1 MTQYVPDDEIFISV
15 DIETAGP
22 YVGRYSLLTIGACLV
37 NAPDEAFY
45 VELKPTRP
53 EATPEALAITGLSMD
68 ELAANGVE
76 PAEAML
82 RFEEWALGHVSG
94 GQRLVFVAFN
104 ASFDWMF
111 VNEYFHRY
119 LGRNPFGHS
128 ALDMKALYMGLSGAS
143 WSQTSMRYA
152 AARFLDGRL
161 LTHNALNDA
170 QDQAEL
176 FRRMVEEA
184 QTNGWGW
191 I

>member
-1 MTQYVPDDEIFISV
+1 MTQYAPDDEVFISV
-15 DIETAGP
+15 DIEAAGP
-22 YVGRYSLLTIGACLV
+22 YVGRYSLLTIGACPV
-37 NAPDEAFY
+37 DAPDETFY
-45 VELKPTRP
+45 VELKPTSSD
-53 EATPEALAITGLSMD
+53 ATPEALAITGLSMEKLTID
-68 ELAANGVE
+68 GLD
-76 PAEAML
+76 PTEAMR
-82 RFEEWALGHVSG
+82 RFEEWALRHVSD

-152 AARFLDGRL
+152 AARFLEGRQ
-161 LTHNALNDA
+161 LTHNALSDA

-176 FRRMVEEA
+176 FRKMLEEA
-184 QTNGWGW
+184 ETHGWGW
-191 I
+191 V

>member
-1 MTQYVPDDEIFISV
+1 MTHYVPDDEIFISV

-37 NAPDEAFY
+37 DAPDEAFY
-45 VELKPTRP
+45 VELKPASP
-53 EATPEALAITGLSMD
+53 DATPEALAITGLSM
-68 ELAANGVE
+68 ERLAADGLD
-76 PAEAML
+76 PAEAMR
-82 RFEEWALGHVSG
+82 RFEEWALSHVSD

-152 AARFLDGRL
+152 AARFLGGRQ

-170 QDQAEL
+170 RDQAEL
-176 FRRMVEEA
+176 FRRMLEEA
-184 QTNGWGW
+184 ETHGWSW